1 MNFREELDKRNIKY
15 ERKIINDSDNYF
27 FNNGVRVHIYKK
39 SIIYCDNKG
48 LFSFPPNKKSIES
61 VLELLEKSL

>member
-15 ERKIINDSDNYF
+15 DRKIINDSDNYF
-27 FNNGVRVHIYKK
+27 FDNGIRVHIYKK

-48 LFSFPPNKKSIES
+48 LISLPPNKKSIEM
-61 VLELLEKSL
+61 VLEFIEKGM